1 MTLSSLVVRT
11 DFSGDSS
18 TTEFATGFIFWN
30 SSDVKIILVSS
41 SGGETT
47 YTEGSEY
54 SITGGSG
61 ASGTVTVSS
70 SVVPETGETLVVK
83 SAVANLQGTDLP
95 TGGGFNS
102 EDVEFELD
110 RMVRRLQQLDE
121 TLDRTPKLAE
131 GSTYTDITVPS
142 PSSGLILSWS
152 TDNNLENLTPNS
164 SAFISLPLSVANG
177 GTGATTSS
185 SGLYSLGGQ
194 PLDTDLT
201 RLAALTHS
209 SSNPKAIVSNGS
221 SWDAVSI
228 GSSGHGLLSDG
239 SSLVATGLLKQGKH
253 TIWVPATAMRPTVT
267 NGCAALTDVETTSG
281 RPDMPVLDFSSTVA
295 EFAQFS
301 VAMPKNWDAG
311 TVSFQGFWT
320 VASTSGLTSGVAI
333 GLQGLA
339 VGDDDTIDAA
349 YGGAALVT
357 DTAISIEDMHVTSES
372 TDITIAGTP
381 STDDLSFFRVQRASS
396 DAGDTMTPDMRLIG
410 VKLFYNS
417 SASDD
422 T

>member
-70 SVVPETGETLVVK
+70 SVVPETGETLGVK

-177 GTGATTSS
+177 GAGATTSS

-201 RLAALTHS
+201 RIAALTHS

-228 GSSGHGLLSDG
+228 GS
-239 SSLVATGLLKQGKH
+239 
-253 TIWVPATAMRPTVT
+253 R
-267 NGCAALTDVETTSG
+267 
-281 RPDMPVLDFSSTVA
+281 
-295 EFAQFS
+295 
-301 VAMPKNWDAG
+301 
-311 TVSFQGFWT
+311 
-320 VASTSGLTSGVAI
+320 
-333 GLQGLA
+333 
-339 VGDDDTIDAA
+339 
-349 YGGAALVT
+349 
-357 DTAISIEDMHVTSES
+357 
-372 TDITIAGTP
+372 
-381 STDDLSFFRVQRASS
+381 
-396 DAGDTMTPDMRLIG
+396 
-410 VKLFYNS
+410 
-417 SASDD
+417 
-422 T
+422 